1 VIKVSNPEDITTKD
15 FQILKDQIKKIDQ
28 KLNQQIKTL
37 DQHTLDLVNKSEK
50 RLTDQLKKIEQKIEN
65 DINKFD
71 QNITN
76 QINKLEQASSD
87 KINRLEKNL
96 DNQINVI
103 NKKIED
109 ITNIFDQELVDK
121 YDNLNT
127 KIEGNNKNLKEEL
140 ANTSTKLDK
149 NLNDQILNVE
159 DKIKIIINSI
169 KAVNDDFSLKF
180 QKMKEEFDTKEEIL
194 RDMLKKF
201 EEDSIEFKNNL
212 KPELEDLKSQQD
224 LVKISIDVL
233 KKQIFESAKEWINDE
248 IKLACKNKE
257 REILMNLWIEELKE
271 VIGDIDKLK
280 QTNPKELKIHLNE
293 ISNTIDSFRQRFVK

>member
-1 VIKVSNPEDITTKD
+1 VIKISKPEEIAIKD
-15 FQILKDQIKKIDQ
+15 FQNLKDQIKKIDQ
-28 KLNQQIKTL
+28 KLNQQIKALDQKTL
-37 DQHTLDLVNKSEK
+37 DVLNKSEK
-50 RLTDQLKKIEQKIEN
+50 RLTDQLKKMEQKIDNE
-65 DINKFD
+65 INKFD

-76 QINKLEQASSD
+76 QITKLEQGSSD

-96 DNQINVI
+96 DDQISVI

-109 ITNIFDQELVDK
+109 ITNIFDQELGDK
-121 YDNLNT
+121 FNNLNT
-127 KIEGNNKNLKEEL
+127 KIEGNNKKLTEEL
-140 ANTSTKLDK
+140 EITSSKHDK

-224 LVKISIDVL
+224 LVKITVDVL

-257 REILMNLWIEELKE
+257 REILMNLWIDELKE
-271 VIGDIDKLK
+271 IIGDLDKLK
-280 QTNPKELKIHLNE
+280 QTSPKELKIHLNE
-293 ISNTIDSFRQRFVK
+293 ISTTIDSFRQRFVK